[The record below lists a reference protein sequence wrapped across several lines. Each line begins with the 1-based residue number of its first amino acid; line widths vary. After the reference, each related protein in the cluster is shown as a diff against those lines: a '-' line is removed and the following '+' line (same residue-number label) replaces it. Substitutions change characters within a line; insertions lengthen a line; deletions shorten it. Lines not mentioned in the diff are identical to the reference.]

1 MRAVVVGELSGPDA
15 AEILDVPEPAG
26 SHWLSPGRRML
37 VEVHAAAICFPDLL
51 QTRGLYQHSVP
62 APYVCGGEIGGIVLE
77 APPSSGFAR
86 GDRVAGLVRR
96 GAMAE
101 LALAPPEYMLKLPD
115 HMSFAEGAALYIN
128 YTTAWFALHQA
139 RAREGETVLVQGAA
153 GGVGTAATEVIK
165 AFGARSIAVVSTD
178 EKESATRR
186 MRADEVVRSTGPWLE
201 EVRELTGGRGADVV
215 IDTVGGDRFLDCVR
229 SLAVGGR
236 LVVVGFASGSIPTI
250 KVNRLLLRNL
260 SITGISMD
268 IMEEEHPGT
277 VRMVNEAVQALA
289 QEGRIKPLIGARVP
303 LEQGAE
309 ALRIMERR
317 EAIGK
322 IVVDVR
328 APDRPEDSE
337 LSSSS
342 GQQHATVDG

>member
-1 MRAVVVGELSGPDA
+1 MRAVVVSELTGPDA
-15 AEILDVPEPAG
+15 AELTEVQEPEG

-37 VEVHAAAICFPDLL
+37 VEVHAAAVCFPDLL

-62 APYVCGGEIGGIVLE
+62 APYICGGEIGGIVLE
-77 APPSSGFAR
+77 APPSSGFAP

-101 LALAPPEYMLKLPD
+101 FVLAPPEYILRLPD
-115 HMSFAEGAALYIN
+115 RMSFAEGAALYIN

-139 RAREGETVLVQGAA
+139 GAREGETVLVQGAA
-153 GGVGTAATEVIK
+153 GGVGTAALEVIK

-178 EKESATRR
+178 EKESAARR
-186 MRADEVVRSTGPWLE
+186 MGADEVVRSTGRWLE
-201 EVRELTGGRGADVV
+201 EVRALTGGRGVEVV

-229 SLAVGGR
+229 SLAIGGR
-236 LVVVGFASGSIPTI
+236 LVVVGFASGSIPAV

-260 SITGISMD
+260 TVTGISMD
-268 IMEEEHPGT
+268 IYEEEHPGT
-277 VRMVNEAVQALA
+277 VQMVNEAVQRLA
-289 QEGRIKPLIGARVP
+289 DEGRIHPLIGARVA

-328 APDRPEDSE
+328 PPDRAESSE
-337 LSSSS
+337 RSS
-342 GQQHATVDG
+342 GQQHAAVDG